1 MHRKTKRKD
10 FIYLSIN
17 MTKNY
22 YIMYNVGKAKYLLNT
37 HNGVDTH
44 KDGSPFYGC
53 EIFKNKKKLQARIN
67 ELKGE
72 GYVERRG

>member
-1 MHRKTKRKD
+1 M
-10 FIYLSIN
+10 
-17 MTKNY
+17 Y
-22 YIMYNVGKAKYLLNT
+22 YVMYNVGKAKYLLNT

-44 KDGSPFYGC
+44 NDGSQFFGC

-72 GYVERRG
+72 GYVERGLTINGCS

>member
-1 MHRKTKRKD
+1 
-10 FIYLSIN
+10 
-17 MTKNY
+17 
-22 YIMYNVGKAKYLLNT
+22 MYNVGKAKYLLNT

-44 KDGSPFYGC
+44 NDGSPFFGC

-72 GYVERRG
+72 GYIERRG

>member
-1 MHRKTKRKD
+1 MK
-10 FIYLSIN
+10 
-17 MTKNY
+17 MY
-22 YIMYNVGKAKYLLNT
+22 YVMYNVGKAKYLLNT
-37 HNGVDTH
+37 HNGIDRH
-44 KDGSPFYGC
+44 KDGSLFYGC